1 MRRLR
6 RRGREALQQVP
17 QRVVSAR
24 ARAATRRDA
33 PRPGKEERERAAP
46 LTNLRPSTP
55 LLSCDRPLRGRYC
68 SRECQLKAWKG
79 HKALCK
85 LVADDR
91 AARGGG
97 VGGGG
102 GASGILAAL
111 AGAEAE

>member
-1 MRRLR
+1 M
-6 RRGREALQQVP
+6 
-17 QRVVSAR
+17 R
-24 ARAATRRDA
+24 ARAAPCRAAQRRTA
-33 PRPGKEERERAAP
+33 PSCGTPRPGEEERERAAP
-46 LTNLRPSTP
+46 LTNLHPSTP
-55 LLSCDRPLRGRYC
+55 LLSCDRSLRGRYC

-97 VGGGG
+97 GGGGSGGGG
-102 GASGILAAL
+102 GASGILAAV